1 MKIGA
6 QTTMQRSP
14 LFAAAILAAYAI
26 TAMPAAAAA
35 ASGERPPNI
44 VLILAD
50 DLGSADLGIYGSTV
64 IRTPNVD
71 ALAGSGVRFTQGYVS
86 HPVCSPSRAGLL
98 TGRNQTRFGWEFNP
112 VGRDAKLGMRL
123 GEPTLADALR
133 AQGYAT
139 GMIGKWH
146 LGGQREYH
154 PMSRGFDE
162 YFGVLQGGSVF
173 IDSRVEGVEYGALHG
188 EPGPTERPNKVWRG
202 FEDAK
207 VAGDS
212 YLTDVFADEAVSFIE
227 RHRDQPFFLYLSHTA
242 PHTPL
247 QATRKYLDRYRNVSD
262 QRTRVYA
269 AMVSSVDD
277 SVGRVVETLKEIG
290 QYENTLIV
298 FASDNG
304 CAGYV
309 LGACSNAPLRGWKR
323 WHHEGGVRIPF
334 IVSWP
339 AGFQGGRTFDDPV
352 ITLDLMATFTAAAGT
367 PVTTEDSVDLLPYL
381 RGEKTGAPHDYL
393 YWRSGP
399 TLAIRDGRWK
409 LIHYKRTDL
418 RADDV
423 ISEADDRIEAP
434 PGGWPMDAPLGLIT
448 LLYDLANDP
457 GESTNVASA
466 HPDVVARLDAKL
478 DAWRKGLVPPVQL
491 PIRSIVT
498 EIDGEWVQFLY

>member
-1 MKIGA
+1 MKVTA
-6 QTTMQRSP
+6 P
-14 LFAAAILAAYAI
+14 LRVLAALVIFVVTVSVPTVVVAQKS
-26 TAMPAAAAA
+26 AD
-35 ASGERPPNI
+35 RPPNI

-50 DLGSADLGIYGSTV
+50 DLGSNDVGIFGSKV
-64 IRTPNVD
+64 IETPNVD
-71 ALAGSGVRFTQGYVS
+71 ALAGSGVRFAKGYVS

-98 TGRNQTRFGWEFNP
+98 TGRYQTRFGWEFNP
-112 VGRDAKLGMRL
+112 VGRDANLGMRI
-123 GEPTLADALR
+123 GERTIADALK

-139 GMIGKWH
+139 GMVGKWH
-146 LGGQREYH
+146 LGGKREYH

-173 IDSRVEGVEYGALHG
+173 IDSRVEGVEFGALHD
-188 EPGPTERPNKVWRG
+188 EPAPTERPNKVWRG

-207 VAGDS
+207 LGADQ
-212 YLTDVFADEAVSFIE
+212 YLTDAFTDEAVSFIR

-247 QATRKYLDRYRNVSD
+247 QATKKYLDRYRDVAD

-290 QYENTLIV
+290 QYDNTLVV

-304 CAGYV
+304 CAGYI
-309 LGACSNAPLRGWKR
+309 LGACSNEPLRGSKR
-323 WHHEGGVRIPF
+323 WHHEGGVRIPL
-334 IVSWP
+334 IASWP
-339 AGFQGGRTFDDPV
+339 AKLPAGRVFDDPV
-352 ITLDLMATFTAAAGT
+352 ITLDFMATFTAAAGSK
-367 PVTTEDSVDLLPYL
+367 VTTEDSVDLLPFL
-381 RGEKTGAPHDYL
+381 TGEKKQPPHDYL

-399 TLAIRDGRWK
+399 TLAIRDSRWK

-423 ISEADDRIEAP
+423 ISEADDRIQAP

-448 LLYDLANDP
+448 LLYDLENDP
-457 GESTNVASA
+457 GEKNNVAA
-466 HPDVVARLDAKL
+466 ANPDVVARLDAKL
-478 DAWRKGLVPPVQL
+478 DAWRKDLVPPVQL